1 MGSLFN
7 LDNPIWRFMGKL
19 VDVFILTLLWA
30 VCCIPIITIGPA
42 STAVY
47 YVTLKLVRDEESYTV
62 RSFFKSFKENFKQ
75 ATIIWIILLAV
86 VTVLG
91 IDFYVFTH
99 SETEVSGVIQ
109 VAVMVAAIMVLFT
122 TMYLFP
128 VLAKFDNTIMK
139 TIKNALILSLVQFPK
154 TILMIIVYL
163 IPIIITIYVF
173 QLMPL
178 VFMFG
183 VSVPAWIS
191 AKLYNKFFQRLEDR
205 ITGADAPEE
214 AETEGEE
221 DERIFRDELDPALAK
236 KDVQE

>member
-1 MGSLFN
+1 MKLFN
-7 LDNPIWRFMGKL
+7 IDSPLMQALSKMADLMWLN
-19 VDVFILTLLWA
+19 ILTIFLCLP
-30 VCCIPIITIGPA
+30 VV
-42 STAVY
+42 TARAALTDMNY
-47 YVTLKLVRDEESYTV
+47 MALKIVRDEECYITKG
-62 RSFFKSFKENFKQ
+62 FFKSFKENFKQ

>member
-1 MGSLFN
+1 MN
-7 LDNPIWRFMGKL
+7 YM
-19 VDVFILTLLWA
+19 A
-30 VCCIPIITIGPA
+30 
-42 STAVY
+42 
-47 YVTLKLVRDEESYTV
+47 LKIVRDEECYITKG
-62 RSFFKSFKENFKQ
+62 FFKSFKENFKQ

>member
-1 MGSLFN
+1 MKLFN
-7 LDNPIWRFMGKL
+7 IDSPLMQALSKMADLMWLN
-19 VDVFILTLLWA
+19 ILTIFLCLP
-30 VCCIPIITIGPA
+30 VV
-42 STAVY
+42 TAGAALTAMNY
-47 YVTLKLVRDEESYTV
+47 MALKIVRDEECYITKG
-62 RSFFKSFKENFKQ
+62 FFKSFKENFKQ

-163 IPIIITIYVF
+163 IPIIITICVF

>member
-1 MGSLFN
+1 MKLFN
-7 LDNPIWRFMGKL
+7 IDSPLTQALSKMAALMWLN
-19 VDVFILTLLWA
+19 ILTIFPCLS
-30 VCCIPIITIGPA
+30 VV
-42 STAVY
+42 TAGAALTAMNY
-47 YVTLKLVRDEESYTV
+47 MALKIVRDEECYITKG
-62 RSFFKSFKENFKQ
+62 FFKSFKENFKQ

-109 VAVMVAAIMVLFT
+109 VAVMVAAIMLLFT

>member
-1 MGSLFN
+1 M
-7 LDNPIWRFMGKL
+7 
-19 VDVFILTLLWA
+19 
-30 VCCIPIITIGPA
+30 
-42 STAVY
+42 
-47 YVTLKLVRDEESYTV
+47 
-62 RSFFKSFKENFKQ
+62 
-75 ATIIWIILLAV
+75 
-86 VTVLG
+86 
-91 IDFYVFTH
+91 
-99 SETEVSGVIQ
+99 IQ

-214 AETEGEE
+214 TETEGEE